1 MRDQIK
7 IIDAYIIKKYLGT
20 FVFTLA
26 IFTVVIVIFDISEK
40 LDNFLETHAPLDKI
54 ITQYYAGLVPF
65 YLNMLSPLIN
75 FIAVIF
81 FTAKMADQT
90 EIVPILSGG
99 TSFKR
104 FLRPYFIASSL
115 IFLVSLIF
123 NLFIIPE
130 TNQLKIDFENTY
142 IDPVSTNT
150 KMHTHM
156 RLDKKTYVYIET
168 FDNTNKMG
176 YRFNMEKFDGQV
188 LKEKLVADRISWD
201 SVKRKWQ
208 IENYSIRTI
217 NGLKEQMSTGFR
229 KDMILDMNPDD
240 FKVQDN
246 IYQAMNMRELNQRIR
261 KEKIRGT
268 GVMDNLLIEKYKRFI
283 YPLSAFVLTLMGVSL
298 SSRKVRGGVGLSLGI
313 GIFLSFAYILF
324 MQFSTMFAL
333 KGGLSPLIAVCIPN
347 VIFGLLGYYLLIK
360 APK

>member
-1 MRDQIK
+1 MRNRIK
-7 IIDAYIIKKYLGT
+7 IIDWYIIKKYLGT
-20 FVFTLA
+20 FVFTMA

-40 LDNFLETHAPLDKI
+40 LDNFLENKAPISKI
-54 ITQYYAGLVPF
+54 IFQYYAGLVPF

-99 TSFKR
+99 ASFKR
-104 FLRPYFIASSL
+104 FLRPYFIASSV
-115 IFLVSLIF
+115 IFLFSLIF

-142 IDPVSTNT
+142 IEPVTNT
-150 KMHTHM
+150 SKMYTHM
-156 RLDKKTYVYIET
+156 RLDKKTYVYIES
-168 FDNTNKMG
+168 FDNEHKTG
-176 YRFNMEKFDGQV
+176 YKFIMDKFDGAE

-201 SVKRKWQ
+201 SVKRKWS
-208 IENYSIRTI
+208 IDNYSVRTI
-217 NGLKEQMSTGFR
+217 NGLKEKMTTGLK
-229 KDMILDMNPDD
+229 KDTVLDMNPTD
-240 FKVQDN
+240 FELYDN
-246 IYQAMNMRELNQRIR
+246 IYQAMNMGELNERIR

-313 GIFLSFAYILF
+313 GIFLSFTYILF

-333 KGGLSPLIAVCIPN
+333 KGGLSPIIAVFIPN
-347 VIFGLLGYYLLIK
+347 FIFGILGIYLMKK

>member
-1 MRDQIK
+1 MRDRIK
-7 IIDAYIIKKYLGT
+7 IIDAYIIRKYLGT

-26 IFTVVIVIFDISEK
+26 IFMVVIVIFDISEK
-40 LDNFLETHAPLDKI
+40 LDNFLENHAPLSKI

-99 TSFKR
+99 ASFKR
-104 FLRPYFIASSL
+104 FLRPYFIASSI
-115 IFLVSLIF
+115 IFVVSLVF

-142 IDPVSTNT
+142 IEPVSTNT

-156 RLDKKTYVYIET
+156 RLDKKTYVYIES
-168 FDNTNKMG
+168 FDNTNKTG
-176 YRFNMEKFDGQV
+176 YRFNMEKFDGQL
-188 LKEKLVADRISWD
+188 LKEKLVADRITWD
-201 SVKRKWQ
+201 SLKRKWQ

-217 NGLKEQMSTGFR
+217 NGLKEQMSTGYR
-229 KDMILDMNPDD
+229 KDLALDMNPDD
-240 FKVQDN
+240 FKVYDN
-246 IYQAMNMRELNQRIR
+246 IYQAMNMREINERIR

-347 VIFGLLGYYLLIK
+347 VIFGLLGYYLMLK